1 MRSRAPSPWQTARAT
16 PIATLAIAGLVAT
29 ACQTDAERGTA
40 GPAPPSPP
48 APTSGTPAATYL
60 ESLDGM
66 AAGDTARQQATLL
79 AARIAWQ
86 QTASPGNTLRYA
98 LVLGTPGHDDS
109 NPLEASRLLN
119 SLLAT
124 PGHLSPDEA
133 RLASAFQREFTAR
146 VSQYA
151 DLARARLESEAQMR
165 AVEAEA
171 QSRLDAMTADLTRV
185 RRERDTIQQKLDAIA
200 DIEKSLMERDKDATP
215 PPDSPP

>member
-1 MRSRAPSPWQTARAT
+1 MSSRAPSPWQARAI
-16 PIATLAIAGLVAT
+16 PIAILLIAALVAA
-29 ACQTDAERGTA
+29 ACQTDAERVTTGSLPES
-40 GPAPPSPP
+40 PAASS
-48 APTSGTPAATYL
+48 SGIPAATYL
-60 ESLDGM
+60 EALDDM
-66 AAGDTARQQATLL
+66 AAGDAAHQQATLL
-79 AARIAWQ
+79 AARSAWQ
-86 QTASPGNTLRYA
+86 QAATPGNTLRYA

-119 SLLAT
+119 TLLAT

-171 QSRLDAMTADLTRV
+171 QSRLDAMAADLARV
-185 RRERDTIQQKLDAIA
+185 RRERDTIQQKLDAIT
-200 DIEKSLMERDKDATP
+200 DIEKTLMERDEDAAP

>member
-1 MRSRAPSPWQTARAT
+1 MRSRAPSPWQARAI
-16 PIATLAIAGLVAT
+16 PIAILLIAGLVAT
-29 ACQTDAERGTA
+29 ACQTDAERRPA

-48 APTSGTPAATYL
+48 APTSGVPAATYL
-60 ESLDGM
+60 EALDGM
-66 AAGDTARQQATLL
+66 AAGDAARQQATLL
-79 AARIAWQ
+79 AARSAWQ
-86 QTASPGNTLRYA
+86 QAASPGNTLRYA
-98 LVLGTPGHDDS
+98 LVLGPPGHDDS

-119 SLLAT
+119 TLLAT

-171 QSRLDAMTADLTRV
+171 QSRLDAMAADLTRV
-185 RRERDTIQQKLDAIA
+185 RRERDTIQEKLDAIT
-200 DIEKSLMERDKDATP
+200 DIEKTLMERDKDAAP
-215 PPDSPP
+215 PADSPP

>member
-1 MRSRAPSPWQTARAT
+1 MRSRVRIPWRAARAT
-16 PIATLAIAGLVAT
+16 PIATLAIVGLVA
-29 ACQTDAERGTA
+29 ACQTDAERGAA
-40 GPAPPSPP
+40 GPAPASPP
-48 APTSGTPAATYL
+48 APTSGAPATMYL
-60 ESLDGM
+60 EALDGM
-66 AAGDTARQQATLL
+66 AAGDAPRQQATLL
-79 AARIAWQ
+79 AARSAWQ
-86 QTASPGNTLRYA
+86 QTATPGNTLRYA

-119 SLLAT
+119 TLLAT

-171 QSRLDAMTADLTRV
+171 QSRLDAMAADVARV

-200 DIEKSLMERDKDATP
+200 DIEKTLMERDDDAAP
-215 PPDSPP
+215 PADSPP

>member
-1 MRSRAPSPWQTARAT
+1 
-16 PIATLAIAGLVAT
+16 
-29 ACQTDAERGTA
+29 
-40 GPAPPSPP
+40 
-48 APTSGTPAATYL
+48 
-60 ESLDGM
+60 M
-66 AAGDTARQQATLL
+66 AAGDPDRQQATLL
-79 AARIAWQ
+79 TARSAWQ
-86 QTASPGNTLRYA
+86 QAPTPSNTLRYA

-119 SLLAT
+119 TLLAT

-133 RLASAFQREFTAR
+133 RLAMAFRREFTAR

-165 AVEAEA
+165 AVEAET
-171 QSRLDAMTADLTRV
+171 QSRLDAMAADLARV

-200 DIEKSLMERDKDATP
+200 DIEKTLMERDDDAAP

>member
-1 MRSRAPSPWQTARAT
+1 MRSRAPSPWQVRAI
-16 PIATLAIAGLVAT
+16 PIAILLIAGLVAT
-29 ACQTDAERGTA
+29 ACQTDAERVTTGSLPES
-40 GPAPPSPP
+40 PAAPS
-48 APTSGTPAATYL
+48 SGIPAATYL
-60 ESLDGM
+60 EALDGM
-66 AAGDTARQQATLL
+66 AAGDAARQQATLL
-79 AARIAWQ
+79 AARSAWQ
-86 QTASPGNTLRYA
+86 QAASPGNTLRYA

-119 SLLAT
+119 TLLAT

-171 QSRLDAMTADLTRV
+171 QSRLDAMAADLTRV
-185 RRERDTIQQKLDAIA
+185 RRERDTIQEKLDAIT
-200 DIEKSLMERDKDATP
+200 DIEKTLMERDKDAAP
-215 PPDSPP
+215 PADSPP

>member
-1 MRSRAPSPWQTARAT
+1 MSSRAPSPWQARGI
-16 PIATLAIAGLVAT
+16 PIAILLIAALVAA
-29 ACQTDAERGTA
+29 ACETDAERVTTGSLPES
-40 GPAPPSPP
+40 PAASS
-48 APTSGTPAATYL
+48 SGIPAATYL
-60 ESLDGM
+60 EALDGM

-79 AARIAWQ
+79 TARSAWQ
-86 QTASPGNTLRYA
+86 EAATPGNTLRYA

-119 SLLAT
+119 TLLAT

-146 VSQYA
+146 VAQYA

-171 QSRLDAMTADLTRV
+171 QSRLDATAADLARV

-200 DIEKSLMERDKDATP
+200 DIEKTLMERDEDAAP